1 MSRDLLHRRRFLT
14 LTLGLPG
21 VLPLTSA
28 LLPPPPVLGARRP
41 GPGPYPSD
49 IRRTAYRV
57 DVALL
62 YDAFTFQLDG
72 TLEEWLDPDAGR
84 YGVTAVGQGPRA
96 GNRLEAE
103 GRLIGH
109 RWSPVRSASFVEVA
123 GRQTRTEVRYDHDR
137 RTIYYQYRGETF
149 LRRRPRAVDDV
160 VPIPD
165 GVHVDDL
172 SSAVLNF
179 SEGRW
184 PATGDGFYRTHVVR
198 RQRPGK
204 EGPDDVSGPYRAELV
219 AVAFRTEPDPETG
232 RPSARFDISGFTGWA
247 RDDRPARIVF
257 GADRRPAVIT
267 ASLVLGTSVTIR
279 LRPVA

>member
-21 VLPLTSA
+21 LLPLASA
-28 LLPPPPVLGARRP
+28 PPPLHAAVAAGRP
-41 GPGPYPSD
+41 GPTADPAD
-49 IRRTAYRV
+49 IRRTAYAV

-62 YDAFTFQLDG
+62 YDALRFQLTG
-72 TLEEWLDPDAGR
+72 TLQEWLDPAAGR
-84 YGVTAVGQGPRA
+84 YGITAVGHGPRG

-103 GRLIGH
+103 GRLRGG
-109 RWSPVRSASFVEVA
+109 RWAPIRSASFVEVA
-123 GRQTRTEVRYDHDR
+123 GRQSRTEVAYDYDR
-137 RTIYYQYRGETF
+137 RTIHYQYRGETF
-149 LRRRPRAVDDV
+149 LLRRARVADDI

-165 GVHVDDL
+165 GLHVDDL

-179 SEGRW
+179 AEGRW
-184 PATGDGFYRTHVVR
+184 PPAGDGRYRTHVVR
-198 RQRPGK
+198 RRRPDK

-219 AVAFRTEPDPETG
+219 PIAFRPEPDPETG
-232 RPSARFDISGFTGWA
+232 RPTALFDISGFTGWA
-247 RDDRPARIVF
+247 RDDRPARVVF
-257 GADRRPAVIT
+257 DADRRPAVIR